1 MPASAYPDDDT
12 PEDDPPEDEGDE
24 QQAAGRCPLCEM
36 LAGECDHLVASIDL
50 TYSELVAG
58 AIFAQERM
66 VLDLMEHLVL
76 SGPEA
81 LKAAGAGPAL
91 EQVAALVRA
100 ETEDGAS
107 AGDAISMH
115 YPQLMGALS
124 HMLQEDEDVAA
135 TAIDAS
141 SEEDSSVEHLWA
153 RQPEWIVERLMERLE
168 RLTEEIDET

>member
-1 MPASAYPDDDT
+1 MPASAYPDDDL
-12 PEDDPPEDEGDE
+12 PEDDLAQDEDDE
-24 QQAAGRCPLCEM
+24 EQAAGRCPLCEM

-58 AIFAQERM
+58 AIFAHERM

-76 SGPEA
+76 GDPEA

-91 EQVAALVRA
+91 EQVAALVKA

-107 AGDAISMH
+107 PGDAVSMH

-135 TAIDAS
+135 TAIDAP
-141 SEEDSSVEHLWA
+141 SEEDSAVEHLWA
-153 RQPEWIVERLMERLE
+153 RQPEWIVDRLIERLE
-168 RLTEEIDET
+168 RVTEEVDQA